1 VINQIPKRKVKAIK
15 LLTAFLDKKVLN
27 RKLSFWLPFR
37 AIQTELEANP
47 SSNYYIR
54 ELKMDYG
61 NKAYDKEQL
70 EKELMTRFNK
80 IEFNK
85 VDNDMDSLQRAM
97 DESNLFEGEFGKHN
111 NFEPENISIN
121 LQTTMRKDTAEAN
134 WAN

>member
-1 VINQIPKRKVKAIK
+1 
-15 LLTAFLDKKVLN
+15 
-27 RKLSFWLPFR
+27 
-37 AIQTELEANP
+37 
-47 SSNYYIR
+47 
-54 ELKMDYG
+54 MDYG